1 MYYRFTKS
9 SDLFESLI
17 QMVGLKCNSDLIYS
31 SAIDTQIRIT
41 NTGGRANLNHPG
53 IGVNEKFKVVN
64 KPEKAATT
72 FKMKIILVLG
82 NKRCAGHLA
91 HYVDQTISGIR
102 Y

>member
-1 MYYRFTKS
+1 M
-9 SDLFESLI
+9 
-17 QMVGLKCNSDLIYS
+17 
-31 SAIDTQIRIT
+31 
-41 NTGGRANLNHPG
+41 NHPG